1 MNSKDQNNQKEQNE
15 SIIFKGGH
23 VGTYYIEIANEEQNL
38 KIVFRTNEELNSKTA
53 KDMCNI
59 NEDNLEDF
67 KEITLIFDFQ
77 SLSQNLNI
85 DNLSQLIKNLWN
97 PIERLNKEKTDL
109 KLSLIIRN
117 CLIEEIKPID
127 IENFKLNKL
136 EISDE
141 LYSISN
147 NLDTLFPDL
156 EVNELILKKFKFN
169 SKLQLSNF
177 CKFITRIDC
186 KKLMLDDIFIELI
199 IKKSE
204 DDQEYK
210 DLDIY
215 FTLIDSFIH
224 FDNTLTTIDTLI
236 LRDCPLFAIVD
247 NLFTQKTLDSNDYKY
262 IDIDENSLINPS
274 IITKFKIDNKK
285 WDICFDLD
293 SFRIKCEENMDENN
307 KIEYDFIDYLTYFF
321 NIFVSFTT
329 EDQKIKIKEE
339 DDGVGEVYR
348 QYLHKLTFKN
358 FDITKLEFITGDDM
372 TYIEEKDWVLD
383 NNERKKKNKWEK
395 FENELEKYLENFEVQ
410 SLSNVRELIFD
421 NCSNF
426 FIKWIINFIKG
437 QKNNNINEQ
446 DDFDL
451 IKIKKCGKDYVNLEK
466 ILTMKIKKLILFD
479 SPLIIGSKF
488 PEKNETHL
496 KVINNNLGNINSLT
510 IKINALDYY
519 GKDHNL
525 DTYKTYE
532 ILVELIKNENFN
544 KNLTFEFNALA
555 NIMTYLAFKTYFEKQ
570 DFYNDPNDD
579 DGVEFG
585 EKNKDNK
592 LKGVLDEKEIIKEI
606 PKQLPKYI
614 FFSSNKKRDQIYV
627 DSFYLKAFNEES
639 KITLKNVTI
648 KKTTENFDNQ
658 NYLTIYKTSSEKN
671 DISKLS
677 YNNKLKKIEYGSD
690 GFYID
695 RDYKNFFSIN
705 NIGSVELINVT
716 FSNYKDSNLQKFERE
731 GILNL
736 ISNSDIEK
744 ESINN
749 EMKFP
754 KYTIDAKTLNTI
766 LYENFLFEDFGNMFR
781 YYEYKVDDNLEGNA
795 KAKSQ
800 DNLGKLSTM
809 SEYFKKLKEIFE
821 TFMKIGDEMT
831 IVVNNI
837 KELKEI
843 ICTLILVRKLVK
855 EPFIN
860 KKFEVTGRNNTKNT
874 MKVDMPNKAE
884 IVEEIKGYFLEEKNE
899 SNDMLFSGMNY
910 YYTSAEEKQILENR
924 SLIIEGFKLFKFNI
938 QIEDNKIFDI

>member
-1 MNSKDQNNQKEQNE
+1 MDSKDQNNQKKQNE
-15 SIIFKGGH
+15 SKIFKGGH

-117 CLIEEIKPID
+117 CLIEEIKPIY
-127 IENFKLNKL
+127 IKNLKLKKL

-156 EVNELILKKFKFN
+156 EVNELILRKFKIN

-186 KKLMLDDIFIELI
+186 KKLILDDIFIELI

-236 LRDCPLFAIVD
+236 LRDCPLFAIID
-247 NLFTQKTLDSNDYKY
+247 NLFNKKTFDSNDYKY

-285 WDICFDLD
+285 CDICFDLD

-348 QYLHKLTFKN
+348 QYLRKLTFKN

-510 IKINALDYY
+510 IKINALDHY

-532 ILVELIKNENFN
+532 ILVELIKNDNFN

-614 FFSSNKKRDQIYV
+614 FFSSNKKRDQIYE
-627 DSFYLKAFNEES
+627 DSFNLKAFNKES

-658 NYLTIYKTSSEKN
+658 NYLTIYKTSSENK

-749 EMKFP
+749 KMKFP

-781 YYEYKVDDNLEGNA
+781 YYDYKVDDNPEGNA
-795 KAKSQ
+795 KPISQ
-800 DNLGKLSTM
+800 DNLGKISTM

-860 KKFEVTGRNNTKNT
+860 KKIEMMDRTNTKKT
-874 MKVDMPNKAE
+874 MKVDMPNKTE
-884 IVEEIKGYFLEEKNE
+884 IVEEIKGYFLQEKNE
-899 SNDMLFSGMNY
+899 SNDMLYSGVNY
-910 YYTSAEEKQILENR
+910 YYTSPEEKQILENR
-924 SLIIEGFKLFKFNI
+924 SLTIEGFKFNI